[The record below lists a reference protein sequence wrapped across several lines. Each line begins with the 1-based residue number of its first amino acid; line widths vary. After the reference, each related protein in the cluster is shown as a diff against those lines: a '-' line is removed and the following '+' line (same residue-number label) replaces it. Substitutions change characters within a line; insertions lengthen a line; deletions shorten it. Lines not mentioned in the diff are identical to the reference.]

1 MFVTLIIS
9 VSVFKMEMTVFN
21 EVKVVVELKAKKGKV
36 VFFTVV
42 NTPLLIKR
50 F

>member
-1 MFVTLIIS
+1 MTLIIS

-21 EVKVVVELKAKKGKV
+21 GVKVAVELKAKNGKV
-36 VFFTVV
+36 VLFTVV